1 MAQHRTI
8 KAVSDDL
15 IKLECAHYALNTN
28 YWDLSTKHEDLQTN
42 HSDLHTSHK
51 LLRRDVQQNTKDLVE
66 IADYFKWFMKVV
78 IGLVVAA
85 VVSFVIQGG
94 LV

>member
-1 MAQHRTI
+1 MADRRTI

-15 IKLECAHYALNTN
+15 DRLEHSHQDLDLRHRLLHKDVKKNSE
-28 YWDLSTKHEDLQTN
+28 DLS
-42 HSDLHTSHK
+42 
-51 LLRRDVQQNTKDLVE
+51 E

-78 IGLVVAA
+78 IGLLVTAVA
-85 VVSFVIQGG
+85 SFIIQGG